1 MELHVTLELVS
12 AIMLTINIIIIK
24 TYFYHY
30 NSVSLLFFFLLSASH
45 LLGLTVLLDAKSE
58 SYFVTP
64 EDYVGFK
71 VQPCQWLQI
80 ILISIASFTHHFASL
95 PHQICLISPNNCI
108 ISPTSCFISP
118 TDCFSSPKKFS
129 LPQHYFASLCQKL
142 EHNLTIVFLFFFIFG
157 A

>member
-80 ILISIASFTHHFASL
+80 ILISIASFTHHFASF
-95 PHQICLISPNNCI
+95 PHQICLISSRRF
-108 ISPTSCFISP
+108 ISPTICFISP
-118 TDCFSSPKKFS
+118 TDCFISPKKFHF
-129 LPQHYFASLCQKL
+129 P
-142 EHNLTIVFLFFFIFG
+142 NTILWHFVKN
-157 A
+157 